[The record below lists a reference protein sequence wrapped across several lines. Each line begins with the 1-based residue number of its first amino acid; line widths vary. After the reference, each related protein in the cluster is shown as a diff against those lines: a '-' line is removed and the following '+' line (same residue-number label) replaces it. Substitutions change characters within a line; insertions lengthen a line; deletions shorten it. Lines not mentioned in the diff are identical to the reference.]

1 MLVTARVCLAWNTE
15 YPVGTWIAFD
25 GLPADKAASRS
36 AARTLSAAYVKDD
49 QPVVDVEQFGSVVLS
64 GRVHVITNRSEFA
77 WTRNDL
83 DCWKKP
89 MPLK

>member
-1 MLVTARVCLAWNTE
+1 MVYAKHRVSNPLDMLVTARVCLAWNTE

-64 GRVHVITNRSEFA
+64 GRVHVITNR
-77 WTRNDL
+77 
-83 DCWKKP
+83 
-89 MPLK
+89 